1 MRISHLEG
9 ANAEIR
15 NALAAAEADRH
26 EKGVRLKDLQA
37 AFSESQQTN
46 AALFGEVSRLQE
58 LLDMIYKS
66 RTWKLHEIVERM
78 KGRA

>member
-1 MRISHLEG
+1 
-9 ANAEIR
+9 
-15 NALAAAEADRH
+15 
-26 EKGVRLKDLQA
+26 VRLKDLQS

-46 AALFGEVSRLQE
+46 AALFDEIGRLQE
-58 LLDMIYKS
+58 LLDTIFKS

>member
-15 NALAAAEADRH
+15 NGLAAAEADRH

-37 AFSESQQTN
+37 AFAESQQTN
-46 AALFGEVSRLQE
+46 AALFAEVGRLQE
-58 LLDMIYKS
+58 LLDQIFKS